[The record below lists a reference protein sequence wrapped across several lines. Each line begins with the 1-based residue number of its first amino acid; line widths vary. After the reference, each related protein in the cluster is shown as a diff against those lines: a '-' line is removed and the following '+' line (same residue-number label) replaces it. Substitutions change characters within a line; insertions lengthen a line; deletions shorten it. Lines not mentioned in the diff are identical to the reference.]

1 MRCVPPVAGYVEAV
15 HGEGCTC
22 LYDVVWLTMA
32 CAGCAELGTG
42 LAELQPMGDQL
53 PEPEPDPPEEKDPD
67 EVMHPEERRNQ
78 ERGNRG
84 PAEIPGFG
92 QDA

>member
-1 MRCVPPVAGYVEAV
+1 
-15 HGEGCTC
+15 
-22 LYDVVWLTMA
+22 MA
-32 CAGCAELGTG
+32 CAGCAQLGIS
-42 LAELQPMGDQL
+42 LAEMQPMGEDQI
-53 PEPEPDPPEEKDPD
+53 PEPEPDPPEQKDSD

-92 QDA
+92 QGA